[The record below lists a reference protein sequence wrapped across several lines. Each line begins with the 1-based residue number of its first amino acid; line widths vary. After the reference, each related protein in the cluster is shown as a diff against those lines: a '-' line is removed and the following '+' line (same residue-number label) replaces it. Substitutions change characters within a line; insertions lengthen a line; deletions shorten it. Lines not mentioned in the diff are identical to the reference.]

1 MLNTLK
7 MQLNYFMKG
16 TLIFLCSNLQSETG
30 FILVYSYSDEL
41 YKASKISHAN
51 RCQWCVSSSPKFM
64 IPKCL
69 LPTIFNNGTNS
80 LLEYV

>member
-51 RCQWCVSSSPKFM
+51 R
-64 IPKCL
+64 
-69 LPTIFNNGTNS
+69 
-80 LLEYV
+80 